1 MKTTMTPEQI
11 KEFLDEQYRA
21 WQRSKFGGL

>member
-1 MKTTMTPEQI
+1 MTPEQI
-11 KEFLDEQYRA
+11 KEFLEEQYRQ